1 MKNDDESHE
10 KKSATPARATGRQ
23 PQHPGQPARYTEQPG
38 DRDPGA
44 LAKEG
49 KADSRSRPGSD
60 SRDART
66 STSLAGT
73 RDEGQTDDAD
83 EKDSKTATPTP
94 IPDTAS
100 ARARRRAVLGR
111 EK

>member
-1 MKNDDESHE
+1 MMRDQEPDE
-10 KKSATPARATGRQ
+10 KDGTGRRPTGRQ

-38 DRDPGA
+38 ARDPGA

-49 KADSRSRPGSD
+49 KAESRSRLGSD

-66 STSLAGT
+66 SASLAGT

-83 EKDSKTATPTP
+83 IPDSKAATPRP
-94 IPDTAS
+94 IPK
-100 ARARRRAVLGR
+100 ARSS
-111 EK
+111 

>member
-1 MKNDDESHE
+1 MKHDDGSQDA
-10 KKSATPARATGRQ
+10 KSGTDVRPSGRQ
-23 PQHPGQPARYTEQPG
+23 PQHPGQPARYTGSPG
-38 DRDPGA
+38 ERDPGA

>member
-1 MKNDDESHE
+1 MEHDEDDKGKGKDERD
-10 KKSATPARATGRQ
+10 AARRPTGRQ

-66 STSLAGT
+66 SASLAGA
-73 RDEGQTDDAD
+73 RDEGQTDDDASP
-83 EKDSKTATPTP
+83 DSKTATPRP
-94 IPDTAS
+94 IPDPE
-100 ARARRRAVLGR
+100 R
-111 EK
+111 KP

>member
-1 MKNDDESHE
+1 MEHDEDDKGKAKGKDEPD
-10 KKSATPARATGRQ
+10 AAPRPTGRQ

-49 KADSRSRPGSD
+49 KADSRSRSGSD

-66 STSLAGT
+66 SASLAGT
-73 RDEGQTDDAD
+73 RGEGQTDDDDAA
-83 EKDSKTATPTP
+83 DSKQATPRP
-94 IPDTAS
+94 IPDPD
-100 ARARRRAVLGR
+100 
-111 EK
+111 

>member
-1 MKNDDESHE
+1 MK
-10 KKSATPARATGRQ
+10 PTGRQ
-23 PQHPGQPARYTEQPG
+23 PQHPGQPARYTETPG
-38 DRDPGA
+38 ERDPDA

-49 KADSRSRPGSD
+49 KADRPERAGSD

-73 RDEGQTDDAD
+73 RDEGQTDDED
-83 EKDSKTATPTP
+83 VKDSKTATPQP
-94 IPDTAS
+94 IPDTAE

-111 EK
+111 KG

>member
-1 MKNDDESHE
+1 MKRNS
-10 KKSATPARATGRQ
+10 TMTGRQ
-23 PQHPGQPARYTEQPG
+23 PQHPGQPARHTEEPG
-38 DRDPGA
+38 RRDPGA

-49 KADSRSRPGSD
+49 KADAASRSGSD

-73 RDEGQTDDAD
+73 RDEGQTDDDDA
-83 EKDSKTATPTP
+83 KDSKAATPQP
-94 IPDTAS
+94 IPETDA